1 MAILVR
7 EIPDRAIL
15 VRGLPDREILVKAIP
30 EREILVREIPVRKGP
45 VKVAKAAPI
54 KNATANKHIAI
65 QANGGRHASS
75 GRFACLTK
83 LKKFPT
89 MKDRRSTQRLN
100 GEEHGTVSPAVA
112 LAMAE
117 GALAPLLRFQ

>member
-1 MAILVR
+1 M
-7 EIPDRAIL
+7 
-15 VRGLPDREILVKAIP
+15 
-30 EREILVREIPVRKGP
+30 
-45 VKVAKAAPI
+45 AKAAPI

-89 MKDRRSTQRLN
+89 MKDRRSTRPLN
-100 GEEHGTVSPAVA
+100 GEQHGTVSPPVA

-117 GALAPLLRFQ
+117 GALDMSSADVAVSVTGTPLALANAAFPS

>member
-1 MAILVR
+1 M
-7 EIPDRAIL
+7 
-15 VRGLPDREILVKAIP
+15 
-30 EREILVREIPVRKGP
+30 
-45 VKVAKAAPI
+45 AKAAPI

-89 MKDRRSTQRLN
+89 MKDRRSTRQLN

-117 GALAPLLRFQ
+117 GALDMSSADVAVSVTGDTSGVG

>member
-1 MAILVR
+1 M
-7 EIPDRAIL
+7 
-15 VRGLPDREILVKAIP
+15 
-30 EREILVREIPVRKGP
+30 
-45 VKVAKAAPI
+45 AKAAPI

-89 MKDRRSTQRLN
+89 MKDRRWTQRLN
-100 GEEHGTVSPAVA
+100 GEEHGTVSPAKA
-112 LAMAE
+112 
-117 GALAPLLRFQ
+117 LLRRCCGFSDRGHLWRWLTRLSLLDDPQVAQDANAVDDPDTMRNVT